1 MRDLSEKGRASL
13 DSAAARQGIDPEA
26 AFILLESLS
35 KGGGHQARFNHP
47 ALGGMGQWSQGAMTM
62 IGDVSNNDLKHR
74 LDALCLEFT
83 GMLADEA
90 NFSNRQAMRPEDG
103 EPQDPLM
110 KPVFFQKPDDVRS

>member
-1 MRDLSEKGRASL
+1 MRDLSEKGRANL

-26 AFILLESLS
+26 AFILLVSLS

-74 LDALCLEFT
+74 LDALCFEFT
-83 GMLADEA
+83 GMLEDET
-90 NFSNRQAMRPEDG
+90 NFSDRQAMHPNG
-103 EPQDPLM
+103 AEPQDPHM
-110 KPVFFQKPDDVRS
+110 KPAFFQRPDSV